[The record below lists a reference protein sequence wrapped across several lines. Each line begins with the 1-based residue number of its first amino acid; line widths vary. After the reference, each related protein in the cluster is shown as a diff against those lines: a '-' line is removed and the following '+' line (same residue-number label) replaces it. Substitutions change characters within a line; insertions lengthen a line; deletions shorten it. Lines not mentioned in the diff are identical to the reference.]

1 MAKDHAFAY
10 DRMSVQMGIA
20 MSINSTNSQQPAK
33 SVSKDGRVPVDLL
46 ISPIGELVTAESYD
60 GPVRGEEMR
69 DVKRIKNAAIAISG
83 GQIIAVGG
91 ADEIRHVVHTDETTE
106 IIDARDSLVTPG
118 LVDAHTHLIFDGNRA
133 DEFVMR
139 SQGKTYT
146 EIAAAGG
153 GIVKSM
159 RATQDADVERLV
171 ALGRRRV
178 ERMLESGTT
187 AMEVKTGYGLE
198 TESELR
204 MLQAIY
210 RLKSESV
217 LDIVPTFMAAHAI
230 PPGRDREGYVDEVV
244 SDMLPRVVAMA
255 EQEAKHAGVHV
266 SHMMPYIDVFCDRG
280 YFTLEDTRKIFEAAI
295 KLGFKPRVHS
305 DEFVNLGATTLA
317 VELGAAS
324 ADHLLNISDEEIGL
338 MAKSS
343 TVAVLLPGTSFY
355 LNLSDHA
362 PARKMIEEGVAV
374 ALATDYNPGSCHI
387 SSLPFIW
394 GLACLHL
401 KMLPEEALT
410 ALTVNGAWAIGL
422 GSNIGQLRPGYFADV
437 TIYDVK
443 QLEEVPYNIGWNPVK
458 QVLKKGKTV
467 YSR

>member
-1 MAKDHAFAY
+1 MT
-10 DRMSVQMGIA
+10 RNPG
-20 MSINSTNSQQPAK
+20 NPAK
-33 SVSKDGRVPVDLL
+33 ASEGSQKSLSKDGRIPVDLL
-46 ISPIGELVTAESYD
+46 ISPIAELVTAESHD

-69 DVKRIKNAAIAISG
+69 DIRRIKDAAIAISG
-83 GQIIAVGG
+83 GQIIAVGS
-91 ADEIRHVVHTDETTE
+91 ADEIKHAVVTDSNTE
-106 IIDARDSLVTPG
+106 IIDARENLVSPG
-118 LVDAHTHLIFDGNRA
+118 LVDAHTHLIFDGSRA

-139 SQGKTYT
+139 CQGKTYT

-159 RATQDADVERLV
+159 RATQNADVERLV
-171 ALGRRRV
+171 SLGRKRV

-187 AMEVKTGYGLE
+187 ALEVKTGYGLE
-198 TESELR
+198 AESELR
-204 MLQAIY
+204 MLEAIY
-210 RLKSESV
+210 RLKSESA

-230 PPGRDREGYVDEVV
+230 PPGKEREGYVDDIVN
-244 SDMLPRVVAMA
+244 DMLPRVVAMA
-255 EQEAKHAGVHV
+255 KEQADREGVHV
-266 SHMMPYIDVFCDRG
+266 KHLLPYVDVFCDRG
-280 YFTLEDTRKIFEAAI
+280 YFTLEDTRRIFEAAI
-295 KLGFKPRVHS
+295 KLGLKPRVHS

-324 ADHLLNISDEEIGL
+324 ADHLLNVSDEEISL
-338 MAKSS
+338 LAKSS

-355 LNLSDHA
+355 LNLSEHA
-362 PARKMIEEGVAV
+362 PARRMIEEGVAI

-387 SSLPFIW
+387 SSLPFVW

-422 GSNIGQLRPGYFADV
+422 GRNIGQLRPGYQADV

-458 QVLKKGKTV
+458 QVLKKGRTV

>member
-1 MAKDHAFAY
+1 MTRNTGNPAHAHE
-10 DRMSVQMGIA
+10 G
-20 MSINSTNSQQPAK
+20 SQKAI
-33 SVSKDGRVPVDLL
+33 SKDGRIPIDLL
-46 ISPIGELVTAESYD
+46 ISPIAELVTAESHD
-60 GPVRGEEMR
+60 GPVRGEDMR
-69 DVKRIKNAAIAISG
+69 DIKRIKNAAIAISG
-83 GQIIAVGG
+83 GQIIAVGL
-91 ADEIRHVVHTDETTE
+91 ADEIKHAVVTDENTQ
-106 IIDARDSLVTPG
+106 IIDASENLVSPG

-159 RATQDADVERLV
+159 RATQNADVERLV
-171 ALGRRRV
+171 SLGRKRI

-187 AMEVKTGYGLE
+187 ALEVKTGYGLE
-198 TESELR
+198 AESELR
-204 MLQAIY
+204 MLEAIY

-230 PPGRDREGYVDEVV
+230 PPGKERERYVDDIVN
-244 SDMLPRVVAMA
+244 DMLPRVVAMA
-255 EQEAKHAGVHV
+255 TEQAEREGVHL

-280 YFTLEDTRKIFEAAI
+280 YFTLEDTRKIFAAAI
-295 KLGFKPRVHS
+295 KLGLKTRVHS

-324 ADHLLNISDEEIGL
+324 ADHLLNVSDEEIAL
-338 MAKSS
+338 LAKSS

-362 PARKMIEEGVAV
+362 PARRMIEEGVAV

-387 SSLPFIW
+387 SSLPFVW

-422 GSNIGQLRPGYFADV
+422 GANIGQLRPGYQADV

-458 QVLKKGKTV
+458 QVIKKGRTV

>member
-1 MAKDHAFAY
+1 MTRNPGNLNTGQAY
-10 DRMSVQMGIA
+10 DGSAKAI
-20 MSINSTNSQQPAK
+20 STE
-33 SVSKDGRVPVDLL
+33 GRLPVDLL
-46 ISPIGELVTAESYD
+46 ISPIGELVTAESKD
-60 GPVRGEEMR
+60 GPIRGEEMR
-69 DVKRIKNAAIAISG
+69 DVRRIKNAAIAISD
-83 GQIIAVGG
+83 GQIIAVGS
-91 ADEIRHVVHTDETTE
+91 ADEMKHAIYTDETTQ
-106 IIDARDSLVTPG
+106 IIDASENLVTPG

-159 RATQDADVERLV
+159 RATQNADVERLV
-171 ALGRRRV
+171 SLGRKRI

-187 AMEVKTGYGLE
+187 ALEVKTGYGLE
-198 TESELR
+198 ADSELR
-204 MLQAIY
+204 MLEAIY

-230 PPGRDREGYVDEVV
+230 PPGRERERYVDDIVN
-244 SDMLPRVVAMA
+244 DMLPRVVAMA
-255 EQEAKHAGVHV
+255 GVEAEKEGVSV
-266 SHMMPYIDVFCDRG
+266 AHMLPYVDVFCDRG
-280 YFTLEDTRKIFEAAI
+280 YFTLEDTRKIFDASI
-295 KLGFKPRVHS
+295 KLGLKPRVHS

-324 ADHLLNISDEEIGL
+324 ADHLLNVSDEEIGL
-338 MAKSS
+338 LAKSS

-362 PARKMIEEGVAV
+362 PARRMIEEGVAL

-410 ALTVNGAWAIGL
+410 AMTVNAAWAIGL
-422 GSNIGQLRPGYFADV
+422 GLNIGQLSPGYQADV
-437 TIYDVK
+437 TIYEVK

-458 QVLKKGKTV
+458 QVIKKGRTV

>member
-1 MAKDHAFAY
+1 MT
-10 DRMSVQMGIA
+10 RNPG
-20 MSINSTNSQQPAK
+20 NSAQASEGSQK
-33 SVSKDGRVPVDLL
+33 SLSRDSRIPVDLL
-46 ISPIGELVTAESYD
+46 ISPIAELVTAESHD

-69 DVKRIKNAAIAISG
+69 DIRRIKDAAIAISG
-83 GQIIAVGG
+83 GQIIAVGS
-91 ADEIRHVVHTDETTE
+91 ADEIKHAVVTDSNTE
-106 IIDARDSLVTPG
+106 IIDARENLVSPG

-159 RATQDADVERLV
+159 RATQNADVERLIS
-171 ALGRRRV
+171 LGRKRV

-187 AMEVKTGYGLE
+187 ALEVKTGYGLE
-198 TESELR
+198 AESELR
-204 MLQAIY
+204 MLEAIY
-210 RLKSESV
+210 RLKSESA

-230 PPGRDREGYVDEVV
+230 PPGKEREGYVDDIVN
-244 SDMLPRVVAMA
+244 DMLPRVVAMA
-255 EQEAKHAGVHV
+255 QDQADREGVHV
-266 SHMMPYIDVFCDRG
+266 THMLPYVDVFCDRG
-280 YFTLEDTRKIFEAAI
+280 YFTLEDTRKIFQAAI
-295 KLGFKPRVHS
+295 ALGLKPRVHS

-324 ADHLLNISDEEIGL
+324 ADHLLNVSDEEISL
-338 MAKSS
+338 LAKSS

-355 LNLSDHA
+355 LNLSEHA
-362 PARKMIEEGVAV
+362 PARKMIEEGVAI

-387 SSLPFIW
+387 SSLPFVW

-422 GSNIGQLRPGYFADV
+422 GRNIGQLRPGYQADV

-458 QVLKKGKTV
+458 QVVKKGRTV

>member
-1 MAKDHAFAY
+1 MTRNSGNPARSGQADSIAAGG
-10 DRMSVQMGIA
+10 RM
-20 MSINSTNSQQPAK
+20 
-33 SVSKDGRVPVDLL
+33 PVDLL
-46 ISPIGELVTAESYD
+46 ISPIGELVTAESYN
-60 GPVRGEEMR
+60 GPVRGEYMR
-69 DVKRIKNAAIAISG
+69 DVRRIENAAIAVSG
-83 GQIIAVGG
+83 GQIVAAGS
-91 ADEIRHVVHTDETTE
+91 ADEISQAIFTNDSTE
-106 IIDARDSLVTPG
+106 IIDACDSLVTPG

-171 ALGRRRV
+171 QLGRRRI

-187 AMEVKTGYGLE
+187 SLEVKTGYGLE
-198 TESELR
+198 TESEMR
-204 MLQAIY
+204 MLEAIY
-210 RLKSESV
+210 RLKSESA

-230 PPGRDREGYVDEVV
+230 PPGKEREGYVDDVV
-244 SDMLPRVVAMA
+244 NDMLPRVVSMA
-255 EQEAKHAGVHV
+255 SAESERSGIPLDVLL
-266 SHMMPYIDVFCDRG
+266 PYVDVFCDRG

-295 KLGFKPRVHS
+295 KLGLKPRVHS

-338 MAKSS
+338 LAKSS

-362 PARKMIEEGVAV
+362 PARRMIEEGVAV

-410 ALTVNGAWAIGL
+410 AITVNGAWAIGM
-422 GSNIGQLRPGYFADV
+422 GSNIGQLRPGFQADI
-437 TIYDVK
+437 TIYEVSR
-443 QLEEVPYNIGWNPVK
+443 LEEVPYNIGWNPVK
-458 QVLKKGKTV
+458 QVVKKGRTV
-467 YSR
+467 YRR

>member
-1 MAKDHAFAY
+1 MTRNPGNPAQASEGSHKA
-10 DRMSVQMGIA
+10 IA
-20 MSINSTNSQQPAK
+20 
-33 SVSKDGRVPVDLL
+33 KDGRIPVDLL
-46 ISPIGELVTAESYD
+46 ISPIAELVTAESHD

-69 DVKRIKNAAIAISG
+69 DIRRIKDAAIAISG
-83 GQIIAVGG
+83 GQIIAVGS
-91 ADEIRHVVHTDETTE
+91 ADEIRHAVVTDSSTE
-106 IIDARDSLVTPG
+106 IIDASNNLVSPG

-159 RATQDADVERLV
+159 RATQNADVEQLV
-171 ALGRRRV
+171 SLGRRRI

-187 AMEVKTGYGLE
+187 ALEVKTGYGLE
-198 TESELR
+198 AESELR
-204 MLQAIY
+204 MLEAIY
-210 RLKSESV
+210 RLKSESA

-230 PPGRDREGYVDEVV
+230 PPGKEREGYVDDIV

-255 EQEAKHAGVHV
+255 KQEAEREGVHV
-266 SHMMPYIDVFCDRG
+266 SHMLPYIDVFCDRG
-280 YFTLEDTRKIFEAAI
+280 YFTLEDTRKIFDAAI
-295 KLGFKPRVHS
+295 KLGLKPRVHS

-324 ADHLLNISDEEIGL
+324 ADHLLNVSEEEISL
-338 MAKSS
+338 LAKSS

-362 PARKMIEEGVAV
+362 PARRMIEEGVAV

-422 GSNIGQLRPGYFADV
+422 GSTVGQLRPGFQADV

-458 QVLKKGKTV
+458 QVIKKGRTV

>member
-1 MAKDHAFAY
+1 MTRNSGNPAPSGQADAASRGG
-10 DRMSVQMGIA
+10 RM
-20 MSINSTNSQQPAK
+20 
-33 SVSKDGRVPVDLL
+33 PVDLL
-46 ISPIGELVTAESYD
+46 ISPIAELVTAESHS

-69 DVKRIKNAAIAISG
+69 DVRRIKNAAIAISA
-83 GQIIAVGG
+83 GQIIAAGS
-91 ADEIRHVVHTDETTE
+91 ADEIGQAIFTNDSTE
-106 IIDARDSLVTPG
+106 IIDARDNLVTAG

-171 ALGRRRV
+171 HLGRKRI

-187 AMEVKTGYGLE
+187 ALEVKTGYGLE
-198 TESELR
+198 AESELR

-210 RLKSESV
+210 RLKSESA

-230 PPGRDREGYVDEVV
+230 PPGKERERYVDDIIG
-244 SDMLPRVVAMA
+244 DMLPRVVAMA
-255 EQEAKHAGVHV
+255 TAQAQSAGVPL
-266 SHMMPYIDVFCDRG
+266 SQMLPYVDVFCDRG
-280 YFTLEDTRKIFEAAI
+280 YFTLEDTRRIFDASV
-295 KLGFKPRVHS
+295 KLGLKPRVHS

-317 VELGAAS
+317 VEVGAAS
-324 ADHLLNISDEEIGL
+324 ADHLLNVSDEEIGL
-338 MAKSS
+338 LAKSS

-355 LNLSDHA
+355 LNLCDHA
-362 PARKMIEEGVAV
+362 PARRMIEEGVAV

-422 GSNIGQLRPGYFADV
+422 GSNIGQLRPGFQADV

-458 QVLKKGKTV
+458 QVIKKGRTV